1 MTPAEIH
8 EASQLLSSLDGL
20 RKAVSELDFPYQQI
34 AARGMSI
41 SFAVR
46 AYSSSRGSGYPN
58 DLVKFDNIR
67 DDEMVAAVLAIVR
80 RRRQEK
86 LAAALR
92 RLAQL
97 GVRAE

>member
-34 AARGMSI
+34 AARGMAI
-41 SFAVR
+41 ACTVK
-46 AYSSSRGSGYPN
+46 AYSSSRGHGYPVN
-58 DLVKFDNIR
+58 LLSFENMR
-67 DDEMVAAVLAIVR
+67 DDEMVAAVLAIIR

-97 GVRAE
+97 GVRTE

>member
-1 MTPAEIH
+1 MSPAEIH
-8 EASQLLSSLDGL
+8 EASRLLSSLDGL
-20 RKAVSELDFPYQQI
+20 RKAVSELDFPHEQI

-41 SFAVR
+41 SFSVR

-58 DLVKFDNIR
+58 DLVKCDNVR
-67 DDEMVAAVLAIVR
+67 DDEMVAAVLAITR
-80 RRRQEK
+80 RRRKER

-97 GVRAE
+97 GVVP